1 MASDTKIDLRK
12 QMIYS
17 IFVRNYSPE
26 GNFEGIRKDL
36 DRIKNLGTDIIWLL
50 PIQPVRQGEA
60 EGEPGFTLRNFRL
73 PGYQPGIRDYGGLQA
88 PVR

>member
-26 GNFEGIRKDL
+26 GNFEGVQKDL
-36 DRIKNLGTDIIWLL
+36 DRTSSGFCRSS
-50 PIQPVRQGEA
+50 RQARRSGR
-60 EGEPGFTLRNFRL
+60 EPGFTLRNFRL
-73 PGYQPGIRDYGGLQA
+73 SGYQPGIRDYGGLQA